1 MAMDYTWR
9 MREAGKQVWLRS
21 FLFWNIASQRSL
33 CPQRYWDFTKCV
45 FTSVLFSV
53 LFFCSSMLLWYKEDH
68 KSAIYKKYMFP
79 FKTTFFIKLSFIS
92 FLMFLFSGF
101 SFFLLS
107 SQTKYSKLY
116 QILYFVSLLKLKTLG
131 LTWQGKNLNVI
142 LKLLLG
148 EKISGNPMFDLYT
161 IQSSLSTKPWLTI
174 WTAIFITSAF

>member
-68 KSAIYKKYMFP
+68 KSAIYKNYMFP
-79 FKTTFFIKLSFIS
+79 FITTFFIKLSFIS
-92 FLMFLFSGF
+92 FLMFLFSGIN
-101 SFFLLS
+101 FFLLS

-116 QILYFVSLLKLKTLG
+116 QILYFVSLLK
-131 LTWQGKNLNVI
+131 LNVI